1 MTFDLEWPPS
11 QTLRQSRKRWGYGEC
26 ALLVSKPDFN
36 ACIQIPIIHS
46 QLMKRSTLQ
55 GFFLIVL
62 LPLWLNMGCSNV
74 GSPQAKLKPGQYEW
88 HPERS
93 PSGPLLVVVS
103 VDDQMA
109 YVYRNGVNIARST
122 VSTGMTGH
130 DTPTGVFTILQRDVD
145 HESSIYKG
153 AKMPYM
159 QRLTWGGVAMH
170 AGNLPGYPAS
180 HGCVRL
186 PYEFSQKLYSLT
198 RNGSTVVIT
207 NRAATPSRS
216 SQPASLLLASKPKP
230 GSQLAVPDPER
241 KVVWN
246 PGKSP
251 SGPVSVLLS
260 YKDAT
265 AYIYRNGV
273 QIGQAPIGIS
283 GPADLPEGV
292 FMLLEGGGSPPPWT
306 VLSLHGGKAS
316 RNAAGEM
323 RGRISVSEDFREKVI
338 DIMAPGAILLATS
351 QSSNEATRSSRDFS
365 ILKPEEPAKAQ

>member
-1 MTFDLEWPPS
+1 
-11 QTLRQSRKRWGYGEC
+11 
-26 ALLVSKPDFN
+26 
-36 ACIQIPIIHS
+36 
-46 QLMKRSTLQ
+46 MKRSHLFNFLAVALLAASVIFTPSCETL
-55 GFFLIVL
+55 
-62 LPLWLNMGCSNV
+62 PM
-74 GSPQAKLKPGQYEW
+74 PQAKLKPGQYEW

-122 VSTGMTGH
+122 VSTGKAGH

-159 QRLTWGGVAMH
+159 QRLTWGGIAMH

-186 PYEFSQKLYSLT
+186 PYEFSKKLFT
-198 RNGSTVVIT
+198 VTQNGSTVVVT
-207 NRAATPSRS
+207 NKAAKPSRS
-216 SQPASLLLASKPKP
+216 SQPASLLLASRAKA
-230 GSQLAVPDPER
+230 GSAPAIPNSDH
-241 KVVWN
+241 KSTWN

-251 SGPVSVLLS
+251 SGPVSILVS

-265 AYIYRNGV
+265 AYIYRNGI
-273 QIGQAPIGIS
+273 QIGQSPLGIS
-283 GPADLPEGV
+283 GPANLPEGV
-292 FMLLEGGGSPPPWT
+292 FMMLEGNTSPPNWT

-316 RNAAGEM
+316 RNAVSEM
-323 RGRISVSEDFREKVI
+323 RGRIAIPDDFRKKVI
-338 DIMAPGAILLATS
+338 SVMTPGTILLATS
-351 QSSNEATRSSRDFS
+351 QSSTAATRSSRDFS
-365 ILKPEEPAKAQ
+365 IMKPEAPNGQ